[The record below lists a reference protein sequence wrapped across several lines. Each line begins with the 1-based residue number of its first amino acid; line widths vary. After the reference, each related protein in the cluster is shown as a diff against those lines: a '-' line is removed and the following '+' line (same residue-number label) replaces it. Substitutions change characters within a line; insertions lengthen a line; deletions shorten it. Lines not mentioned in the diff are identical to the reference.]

1 MRILLVSDSHGDFES
16 LNNLLI
22 LHPDCDYYFHLGDS
36 CLPKYYMQ
44 SFLCIK
50 GNCDFENFDT
60 VREITINNIKFHL
73 EHGDKIFTKINNYIK
88 DIDCDVFLFGHTH
101 CKLNTKINNKIVINA
116 YTQYN
121 YSSHKPQLDYFAL
134 GTVLEQIKQDFPNYK
149 IIMPKIGAGLAGGN
163 WDIIS
168 SIIEQIFPNSII
180 DVYSLS

>member
-1 MRILLVSDSHGDFES
+1 MINYYIGDVIKAFLDIKEPVILIHGCNCFNTMGAGIAKQIKEQF
-16 LNNLLI
+16 
-22 LHPDCDYYFHLGDS
+22 PEVYEADCKTISGDRNKLGTYTYY
-36 CLPKYYMQ
+36 Q
-44 SFLCIK
+44 
-50 GNCDFENFDT
+50 FD
-60 VREITINNIKFHL
+60 
-73 EHGDKIFTKINNYIK
+73 
-88 DIDCDVFLFGHTH
+88 
-101 CKLNTKINNKIVINA
+101 NKIVINA